1 MEKQQGTQRARAAE
15 FQADQAQNQRQENSL
30 TSTELLVDENTT
42 TKTNTN
48 TGRGDR
54 RTRQSDSSRPTSNR
68 RDRSNRSRPQPNRDR
83 VEQPL
88 GADEEAIAVAGIL
101 DVLDNYGFVRT
112 SGYLAGDDDAY
123 VAMSQIKRYGLR
135 RGDVVTGAVRPARES
150 RENEQRRDKYNPLVR
165 LDTINGMAPEEARR
179 RPEFYK
185 LTPLYPQ
192 DRLRLETEPHLVTP
206 RMIDLVMPL
215 GKGQR
220 ALIVSPPK
228 AGKTMVLQAVANA
241 IAVNN
246 PECHLMV
253 VLVDERPEEVTDM
266 QRSVKGE
273 VIASTFDRPPQDH
286 TTVAELAIE
295 RAKRLVEMGH
305 DVVVLLDSITRL
317 GRAYNLAAPASG
329 RILSGGID
337 STALYPPKRFLGA
350 ARNIENGGSL
360 TILATALVETGSM
373 MDTVIF
379 EEFKGTGNA
388 ELKLDRKIADKRVF
402 PAIDIDASGTRREE
416 ILMAPDELAIVRKLR
431 KALNAV
437 DSQRAVEQL
446 SDQLRK
452 SNSNVELLMH
462 LNRSIP
468 GDERTSR

>member
-1 MEKQQGTQRARAAE
+1 
-15 FQADQAQNQRQENSL
+15 
-30 TSTELLVDENTT
+30 
-42 TKTNTN
+42 
-48 TGRGDR
+48 
-54 RTRQSDSSRPTSNR
+54 
-68 RDRSNRSRPQPNRDR
+68 
-83 VEQPL
+83 
-88 GADEEAIAVAGIL
+88 
-101 DVLDNYGFVRT
+101 
-112 SGYLAGDDDAY
+112 
-123 VAMSQIKRYGLR
+123 MSQIKRYGLR

-150 RENEQRRDKYNPLVR
+150 QDGEQRRDKYNPLVR
-165 LDTINGMAPEEARR
+165 LDTINGMEPDEARR

-192 DRLRLETEPHLVTP
+192 DRLRLETEPHILTTRV
-206 RMIDLVMPL
+206 IDLVMPI

-295 RAKRLVEMGH
+295 RAKRLVELGH

-388 ELKLDRKIADKRVF
+388 ELKLDRKIADKRVY
-402 PAIDIDASGTRREE
+402 PAIDIDASGTRKEE
-416 ILMAPDELAIVRKLR
+416 LLLAPDELSIVQRLR
-431 KALNAV
+431 KALHAV

-446 SDQLRK
+446 LEQLRK
-452 SNSNVELLMH
+452 TNSNTELLVH
-462 LNRSIP
+462 LTRSTP
-468 GDERTSR
+468 GGA